1 MAQLVDGRHTVQLKI
16 LDRKAASVKSDATA
30 IEGARGDAGRLV
42 QNIGDGVKV
51 EVLDPLERDDGD
63 RLRRFLERQRQLGGG
78 SRILVLVALFL
89 AVAPKRAGITPSL
102 PRMGLRSDDRRV

>member
-1 MAQLVDGRHTVQLKI
+1 MDQLVDSRHTFQLKI
-16 LDRKAASVKSDATA
+16 LVRKVASVKSDATA

-51 EVLDPLERDDGD
+51 EVLDPLARDDGD

-78 SRILVLVALFL
+78 SRILGLVALFL
-89 AVAPKRAGITPSL
+89 AVDHNRAGISRKSTRLNS
-102 PRMGLRSDDRRV
+102 SH